1 MKNNETMK
9 IKDAD
14 SLKKIQAFLKN
25 ADIIIKD
32 KTIKLTDPSA
42 KTAFSMVATGGVLVA
57 LSLLPVIGPFVAIGA
72 TPMLAST
79 GIGLITPAVLMMKDL
94 NKAKSLTYKNAL
106 EKQTAIIKALRE
118 EQDADNFKDL
128 INGSAVFQ
136 SQFSMDFHGGL
147 CGGCN
152 SDCHDDQFSVLFRNR
167 DVFFV
172 AVYILLIEH
181 IDQVRVISHNA
192 VGV

>member
-57 LSLLPVIGPFVAIGA
+57 LSLLPVIGSFVAIGA

-106 EKQTAIIKALRE
+106 AKQTAIIKALRE
-118 EQDADNFKDL
+118 EQDADKERVELLEATNKMLTQIINDL
-128 INGSAVFQ
+128 KYDLDMES
-136 SQFSMDFHGGL
+136 
-147 CGGCN
+147 
-152 SDCHDDQFSVLFRNR
+152 
-167 DVFFV
+167 
-172 AVYILLIEH
+172 
-181 IDQVRVISHNA
+181 
-192 VGV
+192 

>member
-32 KTIKLTDPSA
+32 KTRKLTAPSA

-106 EKQTAIIKALRE
+106 AKQTAIIKALRE
-118 EQDADNFKDL
+118 EQDADKERVELLEATNKMLTQIINDL
-128 INGSAVFQ
+128 KYDLDMES
-136 SQFSMDFHGGL
+136 
-147 CGGCN
+147 
-152 SDCHDDQFSVLFRNR
+152 
-167 DVFFV
+167 
-172 AVYILLIEH
+172 
-181 IDQVRVISHNA
+181 
-192 VGV
+192 

>member
-1 MKNNETMK
+1 MIWFLKGEKGNMKNNETMK
-9 IKDAD
+9 IKDTD

-57 LSLLPVIGPFVAIGA
+57 LSLLPVIGPFVA

-79 GIGLITPAVLMMKDL
+79 GIGLITPAVFMMKDL

-106 EKQTAIIKALRE
+106 AKQTAIVKALRE
-118 EQDADNFKDL
+118 EQDADKERIELLEATNKMLTQIINDL
-128 INGSAVFQ
+128 K
-136 SQFSMDFHGGL
+136 
-147 CGGCN
+147 
-152 SDCHDDQFSVLFRNR
+152 HDLDMES
-167 DVFFV
+167 
-172 AVYILLIEH
+172 
-181 IDQVRVISHNA
+181 
-192 VGV
+192 